1 MKFFRKY
8 FFSTEQRVSRKV
20 YWVNIIFIILTPVV
34 GGFLSAAIGLTFFSD
49 IGVVNEVNS
58 NEPSGISAFMGP
70 ISGILVGLCA
80 LLFLVSTININVRRW
95 HDLNK
100 SWLWIFVHAI
110 PIVGNLYGIYCL
122 GFQRGTVGPNRYGDD
137 PLEPSTSSSKDN
149 FEETTRDIEE
159 TSEIKSSE
167 KEELASSEEAVSD
180 NEKDSPEDKLTKL
193 SELKEKGLIDEED
206 YNSKKEEILKTI

>member
-1 MKFFRKY
+1 M
-8 FFSTEQRVSRKV
+8 
-20 YWVNIIFIILTPVV
+20 W
-34 GGFLSAAIGLTFFSD
+34 
-49 IGVVNEVNS
+49 
-58 NEPSGISAFMGP
+58 
-70 ISGILVGLCA
+70 ILVH
-80 LLFLVSTININVRRW
+80 F
-95 HDLNK
+95 
-100 SWLWIFVHAI
+100 I
-110 PIVGNLYGIYCL
+110 PIVGNLYGIYCC
-122 GFQRGTVGPNRYGDD
+122 GFKRGTVGPNRYGDD

>member
-20 YWVNIIFIILTPVV
+20 YWVNTIFTFIFTPI
-34 GGFLSAAIGLTFFSD
+34 GGGLVSAI
-49 IGVVNEVNS
+49 IGVTLFDLELLNEVNS
-58 NEPSGISAFMGP
+58 NEQSGISDFIFKFLFIP
-70 ISGILVGLCA
+70 IV
-80 LLFLVSTININVRRW
+80 LFFWVSIINISVRRW
-95 HDLNK
+95 HDLNR
-100 SWLWIFVHAI
+100 SWMWILVHFI
-110 PIVGNLYGIYCL
+110 PIVGNLYGIYCC
-122 GFQRGTVGPNRYGDD
+122 GFKRGTVGPNRYGDD

-180 NEKDSPEDKLTKL
+180 NEKDSPEDK
-193 SELKEKGLIDEED
+193 
-206 YNSKKEEILKTI
+206 